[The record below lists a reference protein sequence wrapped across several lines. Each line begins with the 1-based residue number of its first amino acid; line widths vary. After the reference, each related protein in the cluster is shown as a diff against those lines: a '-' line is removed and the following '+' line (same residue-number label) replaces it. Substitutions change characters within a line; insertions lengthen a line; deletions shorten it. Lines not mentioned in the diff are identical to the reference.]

1 MVRRR
6 FLDVL
11 WLILV
16 GLFLFGAGITYQ
28 WYINKNPIYP
38 FTLFGTVLD
47 ESKSQVADTLQQF
60 GLKRPSYYYETGATS
75 GGVLQNTGSAEPGLT
90 LVTSVNAERR
100 LEAKIVAL
108 DGAPVQTWQ
117 IDWFALWPDATH
129 VPEIFI
135 PKQQPGTH
143 IHGAVVMDN
152 GDLVFNFE
160 YQGLMRLDVCGD
172 TVWRLPYQ
180 THHSIDRDENTGNL
194 WVSGRIFH
202 DEPSPAF
209 PNHMPPFAEPTVL
222 EVSPD
227 GEILSEI
234 SVIKLLEKNDLDGL
248 LYMDDFDDIQRGRA
262 KTTGDTLH
270 LNDIEVFPEEL
281 RPGRFKPGDL
291 MLSLRNIHT
300 VLVFD
305 PETEE
310 ITYRQTGG
318 FVGQHDPDFIDGD
331 RISVFDNAVA
341 SGEDAPHESRVVIL
355 SGTETENDAKPDVYY
370 KGSAEAPFYT
380 EVMGKHQW
388 LQNGNLLLTE
398 STKGRAFELDP
409 EGEIVWEHVNLVDDE
424 GWVGL
429 VDEAQRLPARF
440 DGAFF
445 EEQRSQRCGDDNR
458 IAMGSDSNG

>member
-1 MVRRR
+1 MVRKRL
-6 FLDVL
+6 LDVL

-16 GLFLFGAGITYQ
+16 GAFLFGAGVTYQ
-28 WYINKNPIYP
+28 WFVNRNPIYP

-47 ESKSQVADTLQQF
+47 ESKSQVANTLQQF
-60 GLKRPSYYYETGATS
+60 GLKKPSYYYQTGAKS
-75 GGVLQNTGSAEPGLT
+75 GGLVKETGSAAPGLT
-90 LVTSVNAERR
+90 LITAVNGKGE
-100 LEAKIVAL
+100 LEAAIVEL
-108 DGAPVQTWQ
+108 DGSAVQTWP
-117 IDWFALWPDATH
+117 IDWFTLWPDATH
-129 VPEIFI
+129 VPDIFI
-135 PKQQPGTH
+135 PKTEPGTH

-180 THHSIDRDENTGNL
+180 THHSIDRDEETGNL

-202 DEPSPAF
+202 DEPSPEF
-209 PNHMPPFAEPTVL
+209 PNHVPPFAEPTVL

-227 GEILSEI
+227 GEILSEV
-234 SVIKLLEKNDLDGL
+234 SVIELLEKNDLDGL

-270 LNDIEVFPEEL
+270 LNDIEVFPSDM

-305 PETEE
+305 PKSEK
-310 ITYRQTGG
+310 ITFRQTGG

-341 SGEDAPHESRVVIL
+341 TGEDAPHESRIVVL
-355 SGTETENDAKPDVYY
+355 VGNQAEAKPEVYY
-370 KGSAEAPFYT
+370 QGSAGEPFYT

-388 LQNGNLLLTE
+388 LDNGNLLLTE

-409 EGEIVWEHVNLVDDE
+409 KGEIVWEHVNLVDDE

-429 VDEAQRLPARF
+429 VDEAQRLPLRF
-440 DGAFF
+440 DRAFF
-445 EEQRSQRCGDDNR
+445 DEQRSRRCSADGR
-458 IAMGSDSNG
+458 VAMKGAPKG

>member
-1 MVRRR
+1 MSGRR

-11 WLILV
+11 WVMLV

-28 WYINKNPIYP
+28 WFFSKHPIYP

-47 ESKSQVADTLQQF
+47 TSKAQVASTLQQV
-60 GLKRPSYYYETGATS
+60 GLKKPSYYYETGASS
-75 GGVLQNTGSAEPGLT
+75 GGVVTHTGDAAPGLT
-90 LVTSVNAERR
+90 LITSVDAERR
-100 LEAKIVAL
+100 LEAAIIEA
-108 DGAPVQTWQ
+108 DGQPVQTWP
-117 IDWFALWPDATH
+117 IDWFALWPDAAH

-135 PKQQPGTH
+135 PKTEPGTH

-152 GDLVFNFE
+152 GDLIFNFE

-172 TVWRLPYQ
+172 VVWRLPYQ
-180 THHSIDRDENTGNL
+180 THHSIDRDEDTGNL

-202 DEPSPAF
+202 AQSSPDF
-209 PNHMPPFAEPTVL
+209 PNHVPTFAEPTVL

-227 GEILSEI
+227 GEILREI

-248 LYMDDFDDIQRGRA
+248 LHMDDFDDIQRGRA

-270 LNDIEVFPEEL
+270 LNDIEVFPSD
-281 RPGRFKPGDL
+281 GQSDRFKPGDL

-310 ITYRQTGG
+310 ITFRQTGG

-341 SGEDAPHESRVVIL
+341 IGKDAPHESRIVIL
-355 SGTETENDAKPDVYY
+355 SPGVSEEASETYY
-370 KGSAEAPFYT
+370 RGSADAPFYT

-388 LQNGNLLLTE
+388 LDNGNLLLTE
-398 STKGRAFELDP
+398 STKGRVFELDP
-409 EGEIVWEHVNLVDDE
+409 AGEIVWEHINLVDDE

-429 VDEAQRLPARF
+429 VDEAQRLPERF
-440 DGAFF
+440 DKAFF
-445 EEQRSQRCGDDNR
+445 EEQRSRRCSEGR
-458 IAMGSDSNG
+458 IAMKKGGPKS